1 MAGNPPSTCVNPGES
16 GAFPADRQHRVS
28 PLFISFRG
36 QQTAVPLPIA
46 NGGHTPIDMNIIVGN
61 KRRVS
66 SGSSGNNQTDGYS
79 SITRFIAEAGQGQN
93 SIGNDEAAVGTAEL
107 KISTFPPAPNP
118 GTIVKPSFVS
128 HDEEMGKLYSHFLK
142 HKSYGGRLD
151 FSKAQAVAMVLYKAK
166 WPLTME
172 EIIAEVLTMSPTYT
186 FEMISGNQASVFDS
200 FTDELR
206 LLDMDVSITPRT
218 NANPLISLSDSAALH
233 FLTNIQPLPMPP
245 GPKHTPRVPRTTYMD
260 LPPELRVIIYAL
272 VFSFPKSGVRVRPKR
287 ETKSGS
293 QELHMLTRSFDE
305 RKTVTDWVFSPH
317 FPSATRWQSPNS
329 HGRSRPI
336 GAVLSLLCVNKY
348 TYYDAIGVFYSINH
362 FHCWDTANLSR
373 FVQGISPSTGK
384 LPKALQIDRR
394 QFIKRLSFDFRCGQR
409 FYNTQTFN
417 ANAKHCP
424 GLTHLGVY
432 INEDHW
438 DAQTYQGVAL
448 YPIPTS
454 YPGILAFYRVLKS
467 QYLKEINLEGT
478 CNKMK
483 RLLRRPPLALS
494 QLPEGKFWPPESLKL
509 KIKHASGATEEH
521 VGLGNRRFRRI
532 A

>member
-1 MAGNPPSTCVNPGES
+1 MTTFFITTLSTLLVMQHMLENTDKILLPPGRSPHEERSGEPQKDTGRLRLQNTRIAIEDQGVAAMAGNPPSTCVNPGES

-107 KISTFPPAPNP
+107 KISTFLPAPNP
-118 GTIVKPSFVS
+118 GTIAIVPRR
-128 HDEEMGKLYSHFLK
+128 
-142 HKSYGGRLD
+142 RL
-151 FSKAQAVAMVLYKAK
+151 SP
-166 WPLTME
+166 WSS
-172 EIIAEVLTMSPTYT
+172 EVLTMSPTYT

-206 LLDMDVSITPRT
+206 LL
-218 NANPLISLSDSAALH
+218 ALSDQHPAFANAAWAQTHAKSPTYDLH
-233 FLTNIQPLPMPP
+233 GLA
-245 GPKHTPRVPRTTYMD
+245 PRASRHH
-260 LPPELRVIIYAL
+260 LRIGLFI
-272 VFSFPKSGVRVRPKR
+272 SEIRCQS
-287 ETKSGS
+287 SS
-293 QELHMLTRSFDE
+293 QERNKVGLTRA
-305 RKTVTDWVFSPH
+305 PH
-317 FPSATRWQSPNS
+317 AYPSPNS

-521 VGLGNRRFRRI
+521 VGLGNRRLTTHEPAFSQIMCAREKIVSFVDGLRK
-532 A
+532 AVK